1 MNKPNFPSIE
11 INAEFDSTEKCDL
24 CTNSTCCT
32 YVTQQI
38 DTPKSKYDFEI
49 LLWQVSHK
57 GVGAYKDE
65 DGWFV
70 MYDAPCS
77 HLEMDGRCGI
87 YDDRPT
93 ICRTHKMT
101 FANTTHPPKM
111 ALNSISPITILYWR
125 IVKSDSENGRR
136 GTRHPSRS
144 CALIDHPNILVS
156 ACLATRCATTVNLSQ
171 LTALH

>member
-1 MNKPNFPSIE
+1 MSKPDFPDIE
-11 INAEFDSTEKCDL
+11 ANAEFDSTQKCDL

-57 GVGAYKDE
+57 RVGVYKDE

-70 MYDAPCS
+70 MFEASCI

-93 ICRTHKMT
+93 ICRTHKNDFCEYDAPAEDGFELYFPNYST
-101 FANTTHPPKM
+101 LLTYCKKRFKKWTTGNPAP
-111 ALNSISPITILYWR
+111 
-125 IVKSDSENGRR
+125 E
-136 GTRHPSRS
+136 
-144 CALIDHPNILVS
+144 
-156 ACLATRCATTVNLSQ
+156 
-171 LTALH
+171 

>member
-1 MNKPNFPSIE
+1 MNKPDFPKIE

-70 MYDAPCS
+70 MYDAPCT
-77 HLEMDGRCGI
+77 HLELDGRCGI

-93 ICRTHKMT
+93 ICRTHKND
-101 FANTTHPPKM
+101 FCEYDAPAEDGFELYFPDYSSLLAYCEKRFKRWTTGNPAP
-111 ALNSISPITILYWR
+111 
-125 IVKSDSENGRR
+125 E
-136 GTRHPSRS
+136 
-144 CALIDHPNILVS
+144 
-156 ACLATRCATTVNLSQ
+156 
-171 LTALH
+171 

>member
-1 MNKPNFPSIE
+1 MSKPKFPNIE
-11 INAEFDSTEKCDL
+11 VNAEFDSTQKCDL

-32 YVTQQI
+32 YVTQQV
-38 DTPKSKYDFEI
+38 DTPRSKYDFEI

-70 MYDAPCS
+70 MYDAPCT

-93 ICRTHKMT
+93 ICRTHENDYCEYDAPAEDGFELYFPDYSSLLTYCKKR
-101 FANTTHPPKM
+101 FKKWTTGNPAP
-111 ALNSISPITILYWR
+111 A
-125 IVKSDSENGRR
+125 
-136 GTRHPSRS
+136 
-144 CALIDHPNILVS
+144 
-156 ACLATRCATTVNLSQ
+156 
-171 LTALH
+171 

>member
-1 MNKPNFPSIE
+1 MNKPDFPKIE

-70 MYDAPCS
+70 MYDAPCT
-77 HLEMDGRCGI
+77 HIEMDGRCGI
-87 YDDRPT
+87 YEDRPT
-93 ICRTHKMT
+93 ICRTHKNE
-101 FANTTHPPKM
+101 FCEYDAPAEDGFELYFPDYSSLLAYCEKRFKRWTTGNPAP
-111 ALNSISPITILYWR
+111 
-125 IVKSDSENGRR
+125 E
-136 GTRHPSRS
+136 
-144 CALIDHPNILVS
+144 
-156 ACLATRCATTVNLSQ
+156 
-171 LTALH
+171 